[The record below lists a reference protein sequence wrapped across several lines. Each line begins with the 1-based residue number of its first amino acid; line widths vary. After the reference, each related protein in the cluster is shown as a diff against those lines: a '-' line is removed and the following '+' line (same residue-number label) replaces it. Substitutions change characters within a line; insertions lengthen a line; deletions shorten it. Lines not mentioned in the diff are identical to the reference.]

1 MPRTIGP
8 TCYLIERNGTWEALC
23 TDYDIAVQGKSANDT
38 RHKLGR
44 AVRTYLADVMDHGT
58 EHREQPIGRS
68 APLKVRAVLALRAA
82 WPNRLQRGS
91 VWSIVV

>member
-1 MPRTIGP
+1 MTRTIGP
-8 TCYLIERNGTWEALC
+8 TCYLIERDGTWQALC
-23 TDYDIAVQGKSANDT
+23 VDYDIAVQGKSANDT

-44 AVRTYLADVMDHGT
+44 AVRAYLADVMDDAP
-58 EHREQPIGRS
+58 EHREQLMGRG
-68 APLKVRAVLALRAA
+68 APWTVRAALAMRSA